1 MIKAPNLT
9 KHRDEGG
16 WRIRSNG
23 IDTNL
28 RIEKGAPAKFGQPQE
43 YDVVNTGCDAWLFS
57 ARGVALAMDT
67 VAEIYAEVARGVK

>member
-1 MIKAPNLT
+1 MTNVPRLT
-9 KHRDEGG
+9 KHREEGG

-28 RIEKGAPAKFGQPQE
+28 RIEKAAPAKFGHTQE

-57 ARGVALAMDT
+57 AKGVSLAMDT
-67 VAEIYAEVARGVK
+67 VAEIYAEVARGIK